1 MATRSLGR
9 GARRGGAGVTF
20 SSIDVPFKVID
31 FPIPQKVVVR
41 MVPDVMRD
49 CRMYWAKA
57 CMTAWCRS
65 SITP

>member
-9 GARRGGAGVTF
+9 GPRRGGAGVTF
-20 SSIDVPFKVID
+20 SSTDVPFKVID
-31 FPIPQKVVVR
+31 LPIAQKVVVK
-41 MVPDVMRD
+41 MVPAVMRD

-57 CMTAWCRS
+57 CMTAWWRS